1 MEIISNGGLGLVTA
15 SVVFRDG
22 ESSVLVLV
30 LELSKLALADFGFLL
45 FCNA

>member
-1 MEIISNGGLGLVTA
+1 MEIISEGGLGLVAA

-22 ESSVLVLV
+22 ETSEP
-30 LELSKLALADFGFLL
+30 LELSKPAAIELGFLL